1 MNRNADL
8 AEYILR
14 IEKRASFIDWIY
26 PIYRHKKKKIT
37 FLRIYLA
44 TKSPEAFKKFF

>member
-14 IEKRASFIDWIY
+14 IEKRASYIDWIY
-26 PIYRHKKKKIT
+26 TYRHKKKKIT

>member
-8 AEYILR
+8 AEYL
-14 IEKRASFIDWIY
+14 ELKKGRAYIDWIL
-26 PIYRHKKKKIT
+26 YRHKKKKIT

-44 TKSPEAFKKFF
+44 AKSPEAFKKFFYA